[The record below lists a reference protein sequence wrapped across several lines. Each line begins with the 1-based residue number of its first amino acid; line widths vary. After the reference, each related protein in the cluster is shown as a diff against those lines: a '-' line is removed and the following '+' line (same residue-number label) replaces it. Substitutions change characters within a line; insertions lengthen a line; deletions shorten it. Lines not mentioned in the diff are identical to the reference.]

1 MEKRNGNEIYLEKK
15 RTRGPVQSKSFFYSG
30 LPPARSDICQGLL
43 SEAPPCP
50 SLG

>member
-1 MEKRNGNEIYLEKK
+1 MEKRNGNERDLKK

-30 LPPARSDICQGLL
+30 LPPARSDICQGSL
-43 SEAPPCP
+43 SEAPCP